1 MNDWLQEW
9 VFWGMTIVLLGIS
22 FSAALTM
29 LKGEHKVLLCRVIGA
44 TAVIVL
50 IFLIIIWCFFPD
62 VLFSVLSSGIKTFA
76 CILTLVMLEAMI
88 LSFVMPES
96 AVRTMLIN
104 GLLWLIGAIALVL
117 GIIGAVLP
125 VMPTTPFILITA
137 ACWGKASPRF
147 HRWLYHHR
155 FFGPMV
161 RNWEEKRA
169 IPRRAKYLAW
179 SMMTLSSIGLFIR
192 FPERWYVGVGTGL
205 VCLCVGLWMARLP
218 DA

>member
-1 MNDWLQEW
+1 MSPMVQEYL
-9 VFWGMTIVLLGIS
+9 FWGMSGILVLLSVVAIVM
-22 FSAALTM
+22 M
-29 LKGEHKVLLCRVIGA
+29 LKGEHKRLLCQQILATGVILGLLV
-44 TAVIVL
+44 VILLFVA
-50 IFLIIIWCFFPD
+50 PQ
-62 VLFSVLSSGIKTFA
+62 VLFGLFSSGIKVFA
-76 CILTLVMLEAMI
+76 CLLTLVILEVVV
-88 LSFVMPES
+88 LLFLMPQS
-96 AVRTMLIN
+96 PVRNMLIN

-137 ACWGKASPRF
+137 ACWGRASPRF

-169 IPRRAKYLAW
+169 IPKRAKYLAW
-179 SMMTLSSIGLFIR
+179 SMMTLSSVGLLIR